1 MLTTLQSLADGQGP
15 LFWGAAAAAALG
27 ASLLVAALMMQAR
40 RWRFRISLPRLARP
54 SFRRF
59 RRRGAPAPGLARAV
73 PGGYAPVARPV
84 LPPMAAAGTP
94 AAAMGPDLG
103 PALARLRRASDRL
116 AELQEATAESRLKGT
131 PGKVDLKARRGV
143 G

>member
-27 ASLLVAALMMQAR
+27 ASLLVAALLMQAR
-40 RWRFRISLPRLARP
+40 RWRFRFALPRLGRP
-54 SFRRF
+54 SFPRF
-59 RRRGAPAPGLARAV
+59 RRRRAPAPGLARAV

-84 LPPMAAAGTP
+84 LPPVTTAASSAGP
-94 AAAMGPDLG
+94 GPDLG

-116 AELQEATAESRLKGT
+116 AELQETSTESRLKGT
-131 PGKVDLKARRGV
+131 PRGVDLKARRGV